1 MFTEWK
7 DMKATEQLR
16 AEHEGIR
23 LMLRIL
29 EAICMKLDAGEEVN
43 AEHLEKMLEFFR
55 VFVDK
60 CHHGKEEDLLFPVME
75 AAGVPKQGG
84 PLGVMLAEHDIGRGH
99 VRRMAAALERYT
111 SENEQAGSQLAAHAR
126 EYIAL
131 LNQHIEKENKVLF
144 PMADAHVP
152 ASKQDQLYEDFEK
165 LEEEKIGPGVHEEF
179 HKLLDNLSKAYL
191 G

>member
-1 MFTEWK
+1 
-7 DMKATEQLR
+7 MKATEQLR
-16 AEHEGIR
+16 AEHEGIK

-29 EAICMKLDAGEEVN
+29 EAICVRLDRGEKIDP
-43 AEHLEKMLEFFR
+43 EHVSKIIEFFR

-60 CHHGKEEDLLFPVME
+60 CHHGKEELLLFPVME

-99 VRRMAAALERYT
+99 VRGMAEALEQYK
-111 SENEQAGSQLAAHAR
+111 SGNDKSAPLLATHAR

-131 LNQHIEKENKVLF
+131 LNGHIDKENNALF

-152 ASKQDQLYEDFEK
+152 ASKQNELYEEFEK

-179 HKLLDNLSKAYL
+179 HNLLDGLAKTYL
-191 G
+191 D

>member
-1 MFTEWK
+1 VLTERK
-7 DMKATEQLR
+7 EMKATEQLQ

-29 EAICMKLDAGEEVN
+29 EAICLKLEAGERVN
-43 AEHLEKMLEFFR
+43 PGHIEKIIEFFR
-55 VFVDK
+55 VFVDR
-60 CHHGKEEDLLFPVME
+60 CHHGKEELLLFPAME
-75 AAGVPKQGG
+75 TAGVPKQGG

-99 VRRMAAALERYT
+99 VRGMAAALERYT
-111 SENEQAGSQLAAHAR
+111 SENGQAGSQLAALAR

-152 ASKQDQLYEDFEK
+152 ASKQDRLYEEFEK
-165 LEEEKIGPGVHEEF
+165 LEEERIGPGVHEEF